1 MIKSLFNRWTFPA
14 FFWGLVI
21 LFLTSYP
28 KITLPDIGI
37 SFEDK
42 LGHLGIYFI
51 FSFLLSRAFVKGD
64 LRRLKN
70 GVGKAIFLGALFA
83 VFDEIHQ
90 IPIPGRTG
98 DVLDVF
104 ADIIGILL
112 AQIRSEERRVGK
124 ECRSRWSP
132 YH

>member
-1 MIKSLFNRWTFPA
+1 MKKVLFNRWTFPA

-28 KITLPDIGI
+28 KITLPDIGV

-64 LRRLKN
+64 IVRLKQ
-70 GVGKAIFLGALFA
+70 GVGKAILLGSLFA
-83 VFDEIHQ
+83 IFDEIHQ
-90 IPIPGRTG
+90 IPIPGRSG
-98 DVLDVF
+98 DVWDVF
-104 ADIIGILL
+104 ADIVGILL
-112 AQIRSEERRVGK
+112 AQMLFLIFIRRASK
-124 ECRSRWSP
+124 QK
-132 YH
+132 